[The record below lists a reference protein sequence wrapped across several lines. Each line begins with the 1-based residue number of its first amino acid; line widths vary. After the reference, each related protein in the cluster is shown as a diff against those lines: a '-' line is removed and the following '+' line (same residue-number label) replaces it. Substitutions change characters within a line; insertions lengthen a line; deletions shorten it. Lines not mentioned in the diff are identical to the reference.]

1 VRFADA
7 VKTLD
12 EQGVTTFIELGPDA
26 VLTAMAAETTD
37 SALIAT
43 TRRGHDEAR
52 TTVEALT
59 RLHTHGITVDWAAY
73 FGTTPTTLDLPTY
86 PFQHQTYWLAD
97 TTLVTGSAADFG
109 QDDTGHALLG
119 AAVELPDSD
128 GVLFTG
134 RLSLST
140 HPWLAD
146 HAVSGT
152 VILPGAALLD
162 IAIHAADHI
171 GRSTV
176 EELTLHAPL
185 VLGDGETVQLR
196 VQVQQQTVAVFSRVE
211 SGDDEPWTR
220 HADGVLA
227 PEADKPAFD
236 LSTWPPAEAEPVDV
250 TGLYDQLAAS
260 GLEYG
265 PLFQGLRAAWRDGDA
280 VYAEIALPD
289 GTDTTGF
296 ALHPALLDAALH
308 SIGLAGN
315 ASEAAELPF
324 AWSDVTLHATGAA
337 ALRVHAA
344 PTGSGSGHTLLLA
357 DPQGAPV
364 ATIGSLALRAVAPG
378 TTSPSRERD
387 LYRIEWSP
395 VTTPS
400 GTATPVPG
408 TVLRVGS
415 VTETLGELQAWLAG
429 TGSDD
434 AKLVVVTRGAVA
446 VGTGITDLD
455 QAAVRGLVRAA
466 QAENPDRIVLLDT
479 DTDTDDVDISTVLAC
494 GEPELALRDGT
505 YYAARLAR
513 TTPTDTTSPWRPDST
528 VLITG
533 GTGGL
538 GALTAR
544 YLVTH
549 HGVRTLHLVSRRGA
563 DAPGATELQAEL
575 EATGAT
581 MTVTACDISDRQAV
595 TALLDGIPDLT
606 AVIHTAGV
614 LNDATITGLT
624 PTHLHS
630 VWAPKADAARHLHEL
645 TLDRSLDA
653 FVLFSSAAATFDG
666 TGQGNYAAAN
676 AYLDALATHRH
687 TLGLPATSLAW
698 GLWAPETGGMG
709 ATLTDTDIERVARG
723 GPKVLGRERGMALF
737 DAALASGE
745 PHLLPVPFD
754 TGALAERAR
763 TQGLPAVLSGLVRT
777 PAARRG
783 ASAAAGAEAE
793 AAGLKEQLLRLPAD
807 ERGPAV
813 LEFVRTHA
821 AAVLGHASADAVDA
835 ARGFGGLGFDSLAA
849 VEFRNRLTPATG
861 LRLPAT
867 LIFDYPTSEALAG
880 YIREQLVP
888 DETGPTALRAVE
900 SELAALEARL
910 LAAAGPDGAPAPED
924 HARIAESLRALASRW
939 SGLLAGSGSGAADPA
954 ADDLATADADEL
966 FDILDSEFEHLD

>member
-1 VRFADA
+1 MDELSDPAYWVRHVREAVRFADA
-7 VKTLD
+7 VVTL
-12 EQGVTTFIELGPDA
+12 ENKGVTTYLELGPDA

-37 SALIAT
+37 AALIPT
-43 TRRGHDEAR
+43 TRRNHDEAR

-59 RLHTHGITVDWAAY
+59 RLHTHGVTVDWAAY

-119 AAVELPDSD
+119 AAVELPDSE

-227 PEADKPAFD
+227 PEADKPAFE
-236 LSTWPPAEAEPVDV
+236 LSAWPPAGAEPVDV
-250 TGLYDQLAAS
+250 TGLYEQLAAS

-289 GTDTTGF
+289 GTDTTGY

-344 PTGSGSGHTLLLA
+344 PPPAPAAGTPFSWPTRRARPSRPSGRSRCAPWPLA
-357 DPQGAPV
+357 PRP
-364 ATIGSLALRAVAPG
+364 
-378 TTSPSRERD
+378 PSRERD

-415 VTETLGELQAWLAG
+415 VTETLGELQTWLTG

-434 AKLVVVTRGAVA
+434 AKLVVITRGAVA

-455 QAAVRGLVRAA
+455 QAAVHGLVRAA
-466 QAENPDRIVLLDT
+466 QAENPDRIVLL

-513 TTPTDTTSPWRPDST
+513 TIPTGTASPWRADSI

-544 YLVTH
+544 HLVAE
-549 HGVRTLHLVSRRGA
+549 HGVRTLHLVSRRGT

-575 EATGAT
+575 EAAGAT
-581 MTVTACDISDRQAV
+581 VTVTACDISDRQAV
-595 TALLDGIPDLT
+595 AALLGGIPDLT

-614 LNDATITGLT
+614 LNDATVTGLT
-624 PTHLHS
+624 PAHLDS

-653 FVLFSSAAATFDG
+653 FVLFSSTAATFDG

-687 TLGLPATSLAW
+687 ALGLPATSLAW
-698 GLWAPETGGMG
+698 GLWAPEAGGMG

-763 TQGLPAVLSGLVRT
+763 TQGLPAVLRGLVRT

-783 ASAAAGAEAE
+783 A
-793 AAGLKEQLLRLPAD
+793 RPPP
-807 ERGPAV
+807 GPRRRPPGSRSSCCGCR
-813 LEFVRTHA
+813 RT
-821 AAVLGHASADAVDA
+821 S
-835 ARGFGGLGFDSLAA
+835 GGPPCWSSYG
-849 VEFRNRLTPATG
+849 RTPRPCSGTRA
-861 LRLPAT
+861 
-867 LIFDYPTSEALAG
+867 PTPWT
-880 YIREQLVP
+880 R
-888 DETGPTALRAVE
+888 R
-900 SELAALEARL
+900 
-910 LAAAGPDGAPAPED
+910 
-924 HARIAESLRALASRW
+924 
-939 SGLLAGSGSGAADPA
+939 AGSAGSASTRWRPWSS
-954 ADDLATADADEL
+954 ATA
-966 FDILDSEFEHLD
+966 